1 MSRTKKKASEP
12 AALAPVVL
20 LWGDDL
26 GAIHTALEDVRERV
40 LRPNGRDT
48 GMEAFNHERFD
59 GPYTKT
65 IAEVLTACGQLPVMA
80 HRRLVELST
89 PDEFGKHV
97 QGEDAASAMAALL
110 EYVEAPSESTVL
122 VVTTTGL
129 RANSKLVKAVSKSA
143 QASARRFEVPK
154 DEDAAAE
161 LVETAKTRGIQIDRR
176 AALALVKAVGGA
188 RAEVDAALERAAA
201 YAGSAQVTVQHVAA
215 VVTDS
220 REANVF
226 ALTDAVGQ
234 GDYRTALAV
243 LSQLFATGEKDFGT
257 GQRVFSML
265 LRQIRM
271 VFGAKAAKGDVAS
284 VLGVP
289 PFIARKY
296 EQQARRVGEDRLR
309 AAYRGLARLDA
320 EFKGGE
326 PGSKLAYESPYL
338 VLQRWILDTCDA
350 LPGVEPRV

>member
-1 MSRTKKKASEP
+1 M
-12 AALAPVVL
+12 APVVL

-26 GAIHTALEDVRERV
+26 GAIHTALERVRELV
-40 LRPNGRDT
+40 LRPNGQDT
-48 GMEAFNHERFD
+48 GMDAFNHERFD

-65 IAEVLTACGQLPVMA
+65 IAEVLTACSQLPVMA
-80 HRRLVELST
+80 HRRLVELSA
-89 PDEFGKHV
+89 PDDFGKHV
-97 QGEDAASAMAALL
+97 QGEDPASAVAAILDYL
-110 EYVEAPSESTVL
+110 ESPSESTVF
-122 VVTTTGL
+122 VVTTTGV
-129 RANSKLVKAVSKSA
+129 RSNSKLVKAASKSEHA
-143 QASARRFEVPK
+143 VARRYEVPK

-161 LVETAKTRGIQIDRR
+161 LVENAKTRGINIDRR

-188 RAEVDAALERAAA
+188 RAEVDAALDRAAA
-201 YAGSAQVTVQHVAA
+201 YAGSDRVTTEHVAA

-234 GDYRTALAV
+234 GDHRTALAV
-243 LSQLFATGEKDFGT
+243 LSDLFSTGEKDFGT

-271 VFGAKAAKGDVAS
+271 VFAAKSARGDVAGT
-284 VLGVP
+284 LGVP

-296 EQQARRVGEDRLR
+296 EEQARRIGEDRLR

-338 VLQRWILDTCDA
+338 VLQRWILDTCGA
-350 LPGVEPRV
+350 LPGAEPRA